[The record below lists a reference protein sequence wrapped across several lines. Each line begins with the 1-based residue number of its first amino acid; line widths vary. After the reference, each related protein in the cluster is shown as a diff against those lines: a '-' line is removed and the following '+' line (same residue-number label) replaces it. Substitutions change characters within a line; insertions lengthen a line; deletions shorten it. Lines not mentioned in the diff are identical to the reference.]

1 MVNKTVNYMATTRG
15 VFEALANEHRRHIVS
30 ALSLEPHS
38 ISGLASM
45 RGLSLPAIHR
55 HVRALEDA
63 GMLVREK
70 VGRTNILELNRAPLQ
85 ELRDWL
91 RQLHSDVRRERMTL
105 EQFSRHL
112 GQ

>member
-1 MVNKTVNYMATTRG
+1 
-15 VFEALANEHRRHIVS
+15 
-30 ALSLEPHS
+30 
-38 ISGLASM
+38 
-45 RGLSLPAIHR
+45 
-55 HVRALEDA
+55 
-63 GMLVREK
+63 MLVREK